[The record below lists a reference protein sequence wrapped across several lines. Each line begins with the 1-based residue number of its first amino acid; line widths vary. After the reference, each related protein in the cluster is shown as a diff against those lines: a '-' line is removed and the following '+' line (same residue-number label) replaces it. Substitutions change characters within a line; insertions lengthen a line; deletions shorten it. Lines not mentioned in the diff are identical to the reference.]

1 MLLILILVKIMI
13 IFLIFRYVATPQEL
27 NFNPV
32 GKSINL
38 FTSYLFKNFKQ
49 PKEQTDR
56 FIPLMIAGLI
66 IFTLLLEFV
75 SSSGAM
81 RVINTGNV
89 LIGYIR
95 FLSMFLIVS
104 VLLSLVVKQTIAS
117 YYFVY
122 FYRIGT
128 PWMRFTRKF
137 VPIDSSFIILPTCVV
152 ILIAYI
158 LLSTGILMVIDMVYR
173 GGITITNMNYYGS
186 FVSGI
191 LVSTKNGLLS
201 IVELLRYLTWIVIA
215 RSLLTWVSP
224 NPTAPIVQIVYALT
238 EPILAPFRRLIPPV
252 GMLDLSAFVVVLSL
266 WFSVQLLEEGIMR
279 LF

>member
-56 FIPLMIAGLI
+56 YIPLMIAGLI

-75 SSSGAM
+75 SSSNAM

-89 LIGYIR
+89 LIGYVR

-137 VPIDSSFIILPTCVV
+137 VPIDSSLIILPTCVV

-158 LLSTGILMVIDMVYR
+158 LLSTGVLMVIDIVYK
-173 GGITITNMNYYGS
+173 GGISNIDFYGS
-186 FVSGI
+186 FVNGI
-191 LVSTKNGLLS
+191 LSSTQHGLLS

-215 RSLLTWVSP
+215 RSLLTWVAP
-224 NPTAPIVQIVYALT
+224 NPTAPIVQIIYALT
-238 EPILAPFRRLIPPV
+238 EPILAPFRRIIPPV
-252 GMLDLSAFVVVLSL
+252 GMFDLSSFVVVVSL
-266 WFSVQLLEEGIMR
+266 WFSVQLLEEGIKR

>member
-56 FIPLMIAGLI
+56 YIPFMIIGLI
-66 IFTLLLEFV
+66 VFTSLLEFV
-75 SSSGAM
+75 SSSEAM

-95 FLSMFLIVS
+95 FLAMFLIVS

-137 VPIDSSFIILPTCVV
+137 VPIDSSLIILPTCIVL
-152 ILIAYI
+152 LIAYI
-158 LLSTGILMVIDMVYR
+158 LLSTGILMVIDMIYK
-173 GGITITNMNYYGS
+173 GGISNINYYVS
-186 FVSGI
+186 FENSI
-191 LVSTKNGLLS
+191 LASTRNGLLS

-238 EPILAPFRRLIPPV
+238 EPILAPFRRIIPPV
-252 GMLDLSAFVVVLSL
+252 GMFDLSAFVVVVSL
-266 WFSVQLLEEGIMR
+266 WFSVQLLQEGIVR

>member
-38 FTSYLFKNFKQ
+38 FTSYLFKSFKQ

-56 FIPLMIAGLI
+56 YIPLMVVGLI
-66 IFTLLLEFV
+66 ILTLLLEFV
-75 SSSGAM
+75 SSSVAM

-95 FLSMFLIVS
+95 FLAMFLIVS

-137 VPIDSSFIILPTCVV
+137 IPIDSSLIILPTCIV
-152 ILIAYI
+152 ILIVYI
-158 LLSTGILMVIDMVYR
+158 LLSTGILMVIDMIYR
-173 GGITITNMNYYGS
+173 GGISDMNYYSS
-186 FVSGI
+186 FVNGI
-191 LVSTKNGLLS
+191 LESTRNGLLS

-238 EPILAPFRRLIPPV
+238 EPILAPFRRIIPPV
-252 GMLDLSAFVVVLSL
+252 GMIDLSALAVVVFL
-266 WFSVQLLEEGIMR
+266 WFSVAVLEEGVKY

>member
-1 MLLILILVKIMI
+1 MLLILILVKLMI

-32 GKSINL
+32 GKSVNI

-56 FIPLMIAGLI
+56 YIPLMVAGLI

-75 SSSGAM
+75 SSSSDM
-81 RVINTGNV
+81 RIINTGNV
-89 LIGYIR
+89 LIGFIR
-95 FLSMFLIVS
+95 FIAMFLIVS
-104 VLLSLVVKQTIAS
+104 VLLSLIVKQTIAS

-137 VPIDSSFIILPTCVV
+137 IPINSSLIILPTCIV
-152 ILIAYI
+152 ILILYI
-158 LLSTGILMVIDMVYR
+158 LLSTVILMIIDMIYRNDISNIGYYQLFINGILI
-173 GGITITNMNYYGS
+173 
-186 FVSGI
+186 
-191 LVSTKNGLLS
+191 STQNGLLS
-201 IVELLRYLTWIVIA
+201 IIELIRYLTWIVIA

-224 NPTAPIVQIVYALT
+224 NPTAPIVQIIYALT
-238 EPILAPFRRLIPPV
+238 EPILAPFRRVIPPV
-252 GMLDLSAFVVVLSL
+252 GMVDLSALAVVVFLWFLVVVLA
-266 WFSVQLLEEGIMR
+266 EGVKY